1 MAQYSALRCVSGIW
15 QNSEKPLISN
25 GLGFIFTCLLTAA
38 LWVLFLFAGMTF
50 ATPSYSQT
58 MRVTIVGNGM
68 RTGKVINEIE
78 KQTEYLFVYDVDE
91 VDMKRNVNVN
101 AQNQPVAEVLDKVFD
116 GTGVYY
122 AMEGKNIMLMKKNA
136 QQQDNKVTGV
146 VKDANGDPII
156 GANVTV
162 KGESIGTITDI
173 DGRFILNAPSDA
185 VLQITYIGYVAQDVK
200 IDNRKEVVVTL
211 VEDTE
216 TLDEVVV
223 VGYGTQ
229 KKVNLTGSV
238 GNVSL
243 DDLGN
248 RPITNASNALQGTVS
263 GVYALQ
269 RSGQP
274 GSDGSVINIRGVGT
288 LNNSDPLVLIDG
300 FPGSMSD
307 VDASDISS
315 ISVLKDA
322 ASAAIY
328 GNRAA
333 NGVVLITT
341 KKGATGKVKLSY
353 NGYFGIQEA
362 TSLPDVLNSYEYA
375 TLYNEACRN
384 SGQAEKYLPEE
395 IQKFREGTDPM
406 YPSINYF
413 DVYYDKA
420 TMQNH
425 RLNVS
430 GGSDTFQYA
439 FMLGYL
445 EQDGILVGTNYRK
458 TDFRAN
464 IDSYL
469 WNKRLRVTARLSGN
483 YGVKKEP
490 TDTWAAKWY
499 ATNAPVWPLKNT
511 DGIWMSVNGE
521 RNYYGEI
528 MEGSRS
534 RNERY
539 VFNGQL
545 EGELKIWDG
554 LSAQFT
560 YGYNVESANTNAFN
574 ANVTLASMDGTTK
587 TLVSDLNET
596 NNLNF
601 QTLLTTLLRYN
612 KTFGKHEISVLAGY
626 SEEYFKWKWNS
637 GFRSGFI
644 NNNQPV
650 LNLGDASTMSN
661 NADAYD
667 LGLRSFFG
675 RINYSFNN
683 RYLFEA
689 NIRRDASSRFA
700 EGNQWGTFPSFSVG
714 WIVSE
719 EDFMKDLDWLDMFKV
734 RASWGKL
741 GNQNINS
748 YYVGSEIL
756 SSGQNYSL
764 GGTLQ
769 PGVAVNSMINKGT
782 TWETTSQFDIGF
794 DLALNNGLSLTF
806 DYFDKR
812 TNDIL
817 MQTPIPLTM
826 GNLSAPYVNAGKVSN
841 KGIEALIGY
850 RKNFENGLKLRTS
863 LNLSHI
869 VNKITDLNGASP
881 IISEPKAQMEGYA
894 INAFYGYEMDGL
906 YQISDFTW
914 QNNSD
919 PNIPHEE
926 RDYVLKN
933 GVVSVANYTA
943 QPGDIKYKDLNG
955 DGKVTMEDDRTI
967 IGKQFPDLTY
977 AWQLNLEWK
986 NFDFSMFWQ
995 GVQGINGYTYFEIA
1009 CPFSGFANMGS
1020 WWLDRWT
1027 PDNPDAKYPR
1037 LTLDGTRNNIHS
1049 TFYME
1054 NASYLRLKNI
1064 ELGYT
1069 FDKKLL
1075 PFMRNCTVRLYGNIQ
1090 NAFTI
1095 TNYKGFDPEMEVGET
1110 RAQAYPQVRIYTIG
1124 LNVNF

>member
-1 MAQYSALRCVSGIW
+1 MKNNLYRESIVEFKHLFRIM
-15 QNSEKPLISN
+15 K
-25 GLGFIFTCLLTAA
+25 LTA
-38 LWVLFLFAGMTF
+38 LVLFLFAGMTF

-395 IQKFREGTDPM
+395 IQKFRDGTDPM

-769 PGVAVNSMINKGT
+769 PGVAVNSMINKET

-926 RDYVLKN
+926 RDYVLKD

>member
-1 MAQYSALRCVSGIW
+1 MKNNLYRESIVEFKHLFRIM
-15 QNSEKPLISN
+15 K
-25 GLGFIFTCLLTAA
+25 LTA
-38 LWVLFLFAGMTF
+38 LVLFLFAGMTF

-395 IQKFREGTDPM
+395 IQKFRDGTDPM

-413 DVYYDKA
+413 DVYYDKE

-764 GGTLQ
+764 GGALQ
-769 PGVAVNSMINKGT
+769 PGVAVNSMINKET

-794 DLALNNGLSLTF
+794 DLALDNGLSFTF

-926 RDYVLKN
+926 RDYVLKD

-1069 FDKKLL
+1069 FDRKLL

>member
-1 MAQYSALRCVSGIW
+1 MKNNLYRESIVEFKHLFRIM
-15 QNSEKPLISN
+15 K
-25 GLGFIFTCLLTAA
+25 LTA
-38 LWVLFLFAGMTF
+38 LVLFLFAGMTF

-101 AQNQPVAEVLDKVFD
+101 AQNQPVAEVLEKVFD

-300 FPGSMSD
+300 FPGIMSD

-395 IQKFREGTDPM
+395 IQKFRDGTDPM

-769 PGVAVNSMINKGT
+769 PGVAVNSMINKET

>member
-1 MAQYSALRCVSGIW
+1 MKNNLYRESIVEFKHLFRIM
-15 QNSEKPLISN
+15 K
-25 GLGFIFTCLLTAA
+25 LTA
-38 LWVLFLFAGMTF
+38 LVLFLFAGMTF

-528 MEGSRS
+528 IVGACFTIPVYIASIISWARNLNKTDNIVKVNKNLSWQEWLCASLGDVMFTIGIFFLLDYFNTANLIISTLSVGSCAFA
-534 RNERY
+534 RY
-539 VFNGQL
+539 LAVRRCEYNFLFQL
-545 EGELKIWDG
+545 PNNIMRMCLWIFVIIQKGDISYITTIIQYIMYLCLNIFG
-554 LSAQFT
+554 
-560 YGYNVESANTNAFN
+560 AFN
-574 ANVTLASMDGTTK
+574 WIRLK
-587 TLVSDLNET
+587 KI
-596 NNLNF
+596 
-601 QTLLTTLLRYN
+601 QRLR
-612 KTFGKHEISVLAGY
+612 KMVL
-626 SEEYFKWKWNS
+626 K
-637 GFRSGFI
+637 
-644 NNNQPV
+644 
-650 LNLGDASTMSN
+650 
-661 NADAYD
+661 
-667 LGLRSFFG
+667 
-675 RINYSFNN
+675 
-683 RYLFEA
+683 
-689 NIRRDASSRFA
+689 
-700 EGNQWGTFPSFSVG
+700 
-714 WIVSE
+714 
-719 EDFMKDLDWLDMFKV
+719 
-734 RASWGKL
+734 
-741 GNQNINS
+741 
-748 YYVGSEIL
+748 
-756 SSGQNYSL
+756 
-764 GGTLQ
+764 
-769 PGVAVNSMINKGT
+769 
-782 TWETTSQFDIGF
+782 
-794 DLALNNGLSLTF
+794 
-806 DYFDKR
+806 KR
-812 TNDIL
+812 T
-817 MQTPIPLTM
+817 
-826 GNLSAPYVNAGKVSN
+826 
-841 KGIEALIGY
+841 E
-850 RKNFENGLKLRTS
+850 KL
-863 LNLSHI
+863 
-869 VNKITDLNGASP
+869 V
-881 IISEPKAQMEGYA
+881 
-894 INAFYGYEMDGL
+894 MDK
-906 YQISDFTW
+906 
-914 QNNSD
+914 
-919 PNIPHEE
+919 
-926 RDYVLKN
+926 DYMK
-933 GVVSVANYTA
+933 
-943 QPGDIKYKDLNG
+943 
-955 DGKVTMEDDRTI
+955 
-967 IGKQFPDLTY
+967 
-977 AWQLNLEWK
+977 
-986 NFDFSMFWQ
+986 
-995 GVQGINGYTYFEIA
+995 
-1009 CPFSGFANMGS
+1009 
-1020 WWLDRWT
+1020 
-1027 PDNPDAKYPR
+1027 
-1037 LTLDGTRNNIHS
+1037 
-1049 TFYME
+1049 
-1054 NASYLRLKNI
+1054 
-1064 ELGYT
+1064 
-1069 FDKKLL
+1069 
-1075 PFMRNCTVRLYGNIQ
+1075 
-1090 NAFTI
+1090 
-1095 TNYKGFDPEMEVGET
+1095 EV
-1110 RAQAYPQVRIYTIG
+1110 
-1124 LNVNF
+1124 

>member
-1 MAQYSALRCVSGIW
+1 MKNNLYRESIVEFKHLFRIM
-15 QNSEKPLISN
+15 K
-25 GLGFIFTCLLTAA
+25 LTA
-38 LWVLFLFAGMTF
+38 LVLFLFAGMTF

-91 VDMKRNVNVN
+91 VDMKRNVSVN

-136 QQQDNKVTGV
+136 QQQDNKVAGV

-395 IQKFREGTDPM
+395 IQKFRDGTDPM

-539 VFNGQL
+539 VFNGQ
-545 EGELKIWDG
+545 

-764 GGTLQ
+764 GGALQ
-769 PGVAVNSMINKGT
+769 PGVAVNSMINKET

-794 DLALNNGLSLTF
+794 DLALDNGLSFTF

-926 RDYVLKN
+926 RDYVLKD

-1069 FDKKLL
+1069 FDRKLL

>member
-1 MAQYSALRCVSGIW
+1 MKNNLYRESIVEFKHLFRIM
-15 QNSEKPLISN
+15 K
-25 GLGFIFTCLLTAA
+25 LTA
-38 LWVLFLFAGMTF
+38 LVLFLFAGMTF

-395 IQKFREGTDPM
+395 IQKFRDGTDPM

-769 PGVAVNSMINKGT
+769 PGVAVNSMINKET

-926 RDYVLKN
+926 RDYVLKD

-1069 FDKKLL
+1069 FDRKLL

>member
-1 MAQYSALRCVSGIW
+1 MKNNLYRESIVEFKHLFRIM
-15 QNSEKPLISN
+15 K
-25 GLGFIFTCLLTAA
+25 LTA
-38 LWVLFLFAGMTF
+38 LVLFLFAGMTF

-211 VEDTE
+211 MEDTE

-926 RDYVLKN
+926 RDYVLKD

>member
-1 MAQYSALRCVSGIW
+1 MKNNLYRESIVEFKHLFRIM
-15 QNSEKPLISN
+15 K
-25 GLGFIFTCLLTAA
+25 LTA
-38 LWVLFLFAGMTF
+38 LVLFLFVGMTF

-211 VEDTE
+211 MEDTE

-395 IQKFREGTDPM
+395 IQKFRDGTDPM

-644 NNNQPV
+644 NKPV
-650 LNLGDASTMSN
+650 G
-661 NADAYD
+661 
-667 LGLRSFFG
+667 
-675 RINYSFNN
+675 
-683 RYLFEA
+683 
-689 NIRRDASSRFA
+689 
-700 EGNQWGTFPSFSVG
+700 
-714 WIVSE
+714 
-719 EDFMKDLDWLDMFKV
+719 
-734 RASWGKL
+734 
-741 GNQNINS
+741 
-748 YYVGSEIL
+748 
-756 SSGQNYSL
+756 
-764 GGTLQ
+764 
-769 PGVAVNSMINKGT
+769 
-782 TWETTSQFDIGF
+782 
-794 DLALNNGLSLTF
+794 
-806 DYFDKR
+806 
-812 TNDIL
+812 
-817 MQTPIPLTM
+817 
-826 GNLSAPYVNAGKVSN
+826 
-841 KGIEALIGY
+841 
-850 RKNFENGLKLRTS
+850 
-863 LNLSHI
+863 
-869 VNKITDLNGASP
+869 
-881 IISEPKAQMEGYA
+881 
-894 INAFYGYEMDGL
+894 
-906 YQISDFTW
+906 
-914 QNNSD
+914 
-919 PNIPHEE
+919 
-926 RDYVLKN
+926 
-933 GVVSVANYTA
+933 
-943 QPGDIKYKDLNG
+943 
-955 DGKVTMEDDRTI
+955 
-967 IGKQFPDLTY
+967 
-977 AWQLNLEWK
+977 
-986 NFDFSMFWQ
+986 
-995 GVQGINGYTYFEIA
+995 GIN
-1009 CPFSGFANMGS
+1009 
-1020 WWLDRWT
+1020 L
-1027 PDNPDAKYPR
+1027 
-1037 LTLDGTRNNIHS
+1037 
-1049 TFYME
+1049 
-1054 NASYLRLKNI
+1054 
-1064 ELGYT
+1064 
-1069 FDKKLL
+1069 
-1075 PFMRNCTVRLYGNIQ
+1075 VR
-1090 NAFTI
+1090 T
-1095 TNYKGFDPEMEVGET
+1095 
-1110 RAQAYPQVRIYTIG
+1110 
-1124 LNVNF
+1124 

>member
-1 MAQYSALRCVSGIW
+1 MKNNLYRESIVEFKHLFRIM
-15 QNSEKPLISN
+15 K
-25 GLGFIFTCLLTAA
+25 LTA
-38 LWVLFLFAGMTF
+38 LVLFLFAGMTF

-91 VDMKRNVNVN
+91 VDMKRNVSVN

-136 QQQDNKVTGV
+136 QQQDNKVAGV

-395 IQKFREGTDPM
+395 IQKFRDGTDPM

-764 GGTLQ
+764 GGALQ
-769 PGVAVNSMINKGT
+769 PGVAVNSMINKET

-794 DLALNNGLSLTF
+794 DLALDNGLSFTF

-926 RDYVLKN
+926 RDYVLKD

-1069 FDKKLL
+1069 FDRKLL

-1110 RAQAYPQVRIYTIG
+1110 RAQAYPLVRIYTIG

>member
-1 MAQYSALRCVSGIW
+1 MKNNLYRESIVEFKHLFRIM
-15 QNSEKPLISN
+15 K
-25 GLGFIFTCLLTAA
+25 LTA
-38 LWVLFLFAGMTF
+38 LVLFLFAGMTF

-200 IDNRKEVVVTL
+200 IDNRKELVVTL

-395 IQKFREGTDPM
+395 IQKFRDGTDPM

-769 PGVAVNSMINKGT
+769 PGVAVNSMINKET

>member
-1 MAQYSALRCVSGIW
+1 MKNNLYRESIVEFKHLFRIM
-15 QNSEKPLISN
+15 K
-25 GLGFIFTCLLTAA
+25 LTA
-38 LWVLFLFAGMTF
+38 LVLFLFVGMTF

-211 VEDTE
+211 MEDTE

-395 IQKFREGTDPM
+395 IQKFRDGTDPM

-769 PGVAVNSMINKGT
+769 PGVAVNSMINKET

-817 MQTPIPLTM
+817 MQTPIQLTM

-1037 LTLDGTRNNIHS
+1037 LTVDGTRNNIHS

>member
-1 MAQYSALRCVSGIW
+1 MKNNLYRESIVEFKHLFRIM
-15 QNSEKPLISN
+15 K
-25 GLGFIFTCLLTAA
+25 LTA
-38 LWVLFLFAGMTF
+38 LVLFLFAGMTF

-307 VDASDISS
+307 VEASDISS

-395 IQKFREGTDPM
+395 IQKFRDGTDPM

-667 LGLRSFFG
+667 LGLRSFVG

-769 PGVAVNSMINKGT
+769 PGVAVNSMINKET

>member
-1 MAQYSALRCVSGIW
+1 MKNNLYRESIVEFKHLFRIM
-15 QNSEKPLISN
+15 K
-25 GLGFIFTCLLTAA
+25 LTA
-38 LWVLFLFAGMTF
+38 LVLFLFAGMTF

-200 IDNRKEVVVTL
+200 IDKRKEVVVTL

-395 IQKFREGTDPM
+395 IQKFRDGTDPM

-769 PGVAVNSMINKGT
+769 PGVAVNSMINKET

>member
-1 MAQYSALRCVSGIW
+1 MKNILYQESIVEIKHLFRIMRNTILAL
-15 QNSEKPLISN
+15 
-25 GLGFIFTCLLTAA
+25 FIFVGT
-38 LWVLFLFAGMTF
+38 TF
-50 ATPSYSQT
+50 ASESYSQT
-58 MRVTIVGNGM
+58 MKVTVVADNIS
-68 RTGKVINEIE
+68 TGKVINEIE
-78 KQTEYLFVYDVDE
+78 KQTDYLFVY
-91 VDMKRNVNVN
+91 NVNEVNLKRHVKVN
-101 AQNQPVAEVLDKVFD
+101 AQNKSVAEVLNKVFE
-116 GTGVYY
+116 GTDIYY
-122 AMEGKNIMLMKKNA
+122 AMEGKNIMLMSKAGDGEAA
-136 QQQDNKVTGV
+136 QQANKVTGI
-146 VKDANGDPII
+146 VKDANGEPVI

-162 KGESIGTITDI
+162 KGQSIGTITDI
-173 DGRFILNAPSDA
+173 DGRFVLDAPANS
-185 VLQITYIGYVAQDVK
+185 VLQITYIGFTSQDVK
-200 IDNRKEVVVTL
+200 IGNKKEIVVTL
-211 VEDTE
+211 AEDTE

-229 KKVNLTGSV
+229 KKVNLTGAV
-238 GNVSL
+238 GNVSMK
-243 DDLGN
+243 DIGD

-269 RSGQP
+269 KSGQP
-274 GSDGSVINIRGVGT
+274 GADGAVINIRGVGT

-307 VDASDISS
+307 VDASDINS

-322 ASAAIY
+322 ASASIY

-341 KKGATGKVKLSY
+341 KKGALGKVKLSY

-362 TSLPDVLNSYEYA
+362 TSLPSVLNSYDYA

-384 SGQAEKYLPEE
+384 SGQQEKYLPEQ
-395 IQKFREGTDPM
+395 IQKFRDGTDPM
-406 YPSINYF
+406 YPSIDYF

-420 TMQNH
+420 SMQNH
-425 RLNVS
+425 RLNLT
-430 GGSDTFQYA
+430 GGSDNFQYA
-439 FMLGYL
+439 IMLGYL
-445 EQDGILVGTNYRK
+445 DQEGILVGTNYRK
-458 TDFRAN
+458 TDFRTN

-469 WNKRLRVTARLSGN
+469 WKKRLRVTTRLSGN

-490 TDTWAAKWY
+490 RDIWNAKWY
-499 ATNAPVWPLKNT
+499 ATNAPVWPLKNEE
-511 DGIWMSVNGE
+511 GIWMSVNGE

-528 MEGSRS
+528 MEGSSS
-534 RNERY
+534 RTERY

-554 LSAQFT
+554 LSAQLT
-560 YGYNVESANTNAFN
+560 YGYNVESSNVNAFH
-574 ANVTLASMDGTTK
+574 ANVTLANTDGSTK
-587 TLVSDLNET
+587 SLMSDLNET
-596 NNLNF
+596 NHLNY
-601 QTLLTTLLRYN
+601 QTLLTTLLKYD
-612 KTFGKHEISVLAGY
+612 KKFGKHSVSAMVGY

-637 GFRSGFI
+637 GFRSGFV
-644 NNNQPV
+644 NNNQPI

-667 LGLRSFFG
+667 LGLRSYFA
-675 RINYSFNN
+675 RINYSFND

-689 NIRRDASSRFA
+689 NIRRDGSSRFA
-700 EGNQWGTFPSFSVG
+700 KGNQWGTFPSFSVG
-714 WIVSE
+714 WLISE
-719 EDFMKDLDWLDMFKV
+719 ENVMKNLDWLDMFKI

-764 GGTLQ
+764 GGALQ
-769 PGVAVNSMINKGT
+769 PGVAVNSLINKET
-782 TWETTSQFDIGF
+782 TWETTSQIDVGF
-794 DLALNNGLSLTF
+794 DLALNNGILLTF

-812 TNDIL
+812 TDDIL

-826 GNLSAPYVNAGKVSN
+826 GNLSVPYVNAGKVSN
-841 KGIEALIGY
+841 KGIEAMVSY
-850 RKNFENGLKLRTS
+850 RKRFDNGLQLRTS

-881 IISEPKAQMEGYA
+881 IISDAKAQVEGHA
-894 INAFYGYEMDGL
+894 INAFYGYKMSGL
-906 YQISDFTW
+906 YQIADFTW

-919 PNIPHEE
+919 PNIPHEQ
-926 RDYVLKN
+926 RNYVLKD
-933 GVVSVANYTA
+933 GVVSIANFTA
-943 QPGDIKYKDLNG
+943 LPGDIKYADLSG
-955 DGKVTMEDDRTI
+955 DGRVTMEEDRTV

-977 AWQLNLEWK
+977 AWQFNLEWK

-995 GVQGINGYTYFEIA
+995 GVQGIDGYTYFEIA
-1009 CPFSGFANMGS
+1009 CPFSGFANMGD
-1020 WWLDRWT
+1020 WWLERWT
-1027 PDNPDAKYPR
+1027 PDNPNTKYPR
-1037 LTLDGTRNNIHS
+1037 LTLDGGRNNIHS

-1054 NASYLRLKNI
+1054 DASYLRLKNI

-1069 FDKKLL
+1069 FDRKIL
-1075 PFMRNCTVRLYGNIQ
+1075 PFMGNCTARLYGNIQ

-1095 TNYKGFDPEMEVGET
+1095 TNYKGFDPEQEVGET
-1110 RAQAYPQVRIYTIG
+1110 RAQAFPQVRIYTIG

>member
-1 MAQYSALRCVSGIW
+1 MKNNLYRESIVEFKHLFRIM
-15 QNSEKPLISN
+15 K
-25 GLGFIFTCLLTAA
+25 LTA
-38 LWVLFLFAGMTF
+38 LVLFLFAGMTF

-395 IQKFREGTDPM
+395 IQKFRDGTDPM

-769 PGVAVNSMINKGT
+769 PGVAVNSMINKET

-841 KGIEALIGY
+841 KGIEALVGY

-926 RDYVLKN
+926 RDYVLKD

>member
-1 MAQYSALRCVSGIW
+1 MKNNLYRESIVEFKHLFRIM
-15 QNSEKPLISN
+15 K
-25 GLGFIFTCLLTAA
+25 LTA
-38 LWVLFLFAGMTF
+38 LVLFLFAGMTF

-91 VDMKRNVNVN
+91 VDMKRNVSVN

-136 QQQDNKVTGV
+136 QQQDNKVAGV

-395 IQKFREGTDPM
+395 IQKFRDGTDPM

-764 GGTLQ
+764 GGALQ
-769 PGVAVNSMINKGT
+769 PGVAVNSMINKET

-794 DLALNNGLSLTF
+794 DLALDNGLSFTF

-926 RDYVLKN
+926 RDYVLKD

-1069 FDKKLL
+1069 FDRKLL